1 VRGSAKAGKKRT
13 GAGVVA
19 LLVVAVVWWIVQEW
33 RARHPADGSLA
44 PGRPEEFV
52 RTPEQARAAAP
63 EDVPTEGGY
72 ERYDGC
78 RLIAHRNNDG
88 DSFHVKLPDGR
99 EAEFRLYFVDTPES
113 QRKSYG
119 GGETNEVRI
128 GHQARYF
135 GISPDR
141 SVELGAEAKKQVIE
155 DAGRLAV
162 HASSPVGSRSTGAG
176 GSLPSCGWKT
186 GPSCTSGWS
195 ARGLARIYTEGAAM
209 PDGTSADDREKELK
223 KLEAEAKRRGQP
235 AAGGGRIRGA
245 SILLAAKSLRGRR
258 AKCSRHELRCPVVA
272 AACEIASRS
281 RAADHWPGRWDRCPG
296 NRS

>member
-141 SVELGAEAKKQVIE
+141 SVELGAEAKKRVIKML
-155 DAGRLAV
+155 AGTPFTVFTSWQPVYRSGRFFAFLRLENGAFL
-162 HASSPVGSRSTGAG
+162 HQWLVGE
-176 GSLPSCGWKT
+176 
-186 GPSCTSGWS
+186 
-195 ARGLARIYTEGAAM
+195 GLARIYTEGAAM

-223 KLEAEAKRRGQP
+223 KLEAEAKRQG
-235 AAGGGRIRGA
+235 AGGWGR
-245 SILLAAKSLRGRR
+245 
-258 AKCSRHELRCPVVA
+258 
-272 AACEIASRS
+272 
-281 RAADHWPGRWDRCPG
+281 
-296 NRS
+296 